1 MVIFKLPF
9 RHLFISFLLGLAQT
23 IAFGTSLYLLTVL
36 GAYIS
41 RDLALPLSLVAFGM
55 TFGILCGALIY
66 PHVGRFINHG
76 KGRQVLVFSA
86 LSFALGLIIIANS
99 HSVAIYIIGWGFM
112 GCAMA
117 SGLYDAVFSQLGLV
131 FGKDARPMIS
141 LIALCG
147 GFASTIFW
155 IISGHFVHSIGW
167 REACLIY
174 AALHIF
180 INLPIYLFVLPICKA
195 NAIHGK
201 TSANFIIDDDIKQKL
216 MIITSLF
223 MCETLVAA
231 IIGVHIVNMLSG
243 QGIGVNIAVAMAA
256 IIGPSQ
262 VVGRFIELSL
272 GHKIRPITTVSV
284 ALFLIIIGLLLIGIN
299 PQNALWYLMIYGV
312 GIGVLSIA
320 RGTLPLETFDAKIY
334 PLLMGKMARPIA
346 ITQALAPTIGA
357 LLVARFDLM
366 SMLLILCFIVAL
378 SLAASLYLRYNGAES
393 EAKETI

>member
-9 RHLFISFLLGLAQT
+9 RHLVISLFLGLAQT
-23 IAFGTSLYLLTVL
+23 IAFGTSLYLLTVF
-36 GAYIS
+36 GAYIA
-41 RDLALPLSLVAFGM
+41 RDLALPLSLVSFGM
-55 TFGILCGALIY
+55 TFGVLCGALIY
-66 PHVGRFINHG
+66 PHVGRLINHG
-76 KGRQVLVFSA
+76 RGRQILVFSA
-86 LSFALGLIIIANS
+86 LSFAFGLIIIANS
-99 HSVAIYIIGWGFM
+99 HSATIYIIGWGFM

-117 SGLYDAVFSQLGLV
+117 SGLYDAVFSQLGLI

-155 IISGHFVHSIGW
+155 IISGHFVRSIGW

-180 INLPIYLFVLPICKA
+180 ISLPIYLFILPTGKWHE
-195 NAIHGK
+195 IHGQK
-201 TSANFIIDDDIKQKL
+201 PTQLVLDINTKQKL

-262 VVGRFIELSL
+262 VAGRFIELNI
-272 GHKIRPITTVSV
+272 GHKIRPITSVSA
-284 ALFLIIIGLLLIGIN
+284 ALILIIIGLVLIGIN
-299 PQNALWYLMIYGV
+299 PQNALWYLMIYGA

-346 ITQALAPTIGA
+346 ITQAFAPTIGA
-357 LLVARFDLM
+357 LLVARFDLI

-378 SLAASLYLRYNGAES
+378 SLAASIYLRYIKEDI